1 MVAQLLLAL
10 ILVFAP
16 FQWVSA
22 QVTLSKGN
30 TTLGTVIQQI
40 QKQTNYKF
48 FYDDDIAN
56 TRVGGVDVKN
66 VSVSK
71 ALESLLAGKDISYT
85 IDGKVV
91 YLKKKA
97 AQQKTQ

>member
-1 MVAQLLLAL
+1 MRRSKTSFLFQRKPMVVRLLLVL
-10 ILVFAP
+10 CFVLAP
-16 FQWVSA
+16 FQWVGA

-56 TRVGGVDVKN
+56 TRVSGVDVKN
-66 VSVSK
+66 VSVSNGPYK
-71 ALESLLAGKDISYT
+71 L
-85 IDGKVV
+85 
-91 YLKKKA
+91 
-97 AQQKTQ
+97 